1 MDPLKT
7 RTCEPCRKGAPTV
20 TAEEVAELHPQVPEW
35 NIVEPGGIPRLERVF
50 TFPDFASALEFTN
63 RIGAIAEDEGHHPAL
78 LTEWG
83 RVTVGW
89 WTHKIRGLHRNDF
102 VMAAKTDAAFG
113 TSPATGAA

>member
-20 TAEEVAELHPQVPEW
+20 TPEEIAELHPQVPEW
-35 NIVEPGGIPRLERVF
+35 TIVEPGGIPRLERVF

-63 RIGAIAEDEGHHPAL
+63 RVGAIAEAEDHHPAL

-102 VMAAKTDAAFG
+102 VMAAKTDEAFG
-113 TSPATGAA
+113 SSPATGAA